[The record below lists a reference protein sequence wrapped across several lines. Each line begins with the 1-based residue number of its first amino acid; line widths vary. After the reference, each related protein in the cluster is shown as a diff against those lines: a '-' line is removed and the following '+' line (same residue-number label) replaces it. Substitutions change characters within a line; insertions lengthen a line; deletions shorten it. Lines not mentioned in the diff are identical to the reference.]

1 MPFDI
6 NAFKTTGLPQGG
18 ARPTL
23 FDVTMTPPPGAIP
36 ALNEFNFQCRS
47 ANLPMMNIDPIE
59 VPYFGRKIKVK
70 GDRTFQDWT
79 VTILND
85 EDFGVRDMMESWSNL
100 MNTLESNLMQDAA
113 DDEAYKGTAQVNQY
127 AKDGSLLR
135 QYTFYG
141 IWPSA
146 VEAIDLNWESTN
158 QIETFTVSLAYDYW
172 LPGGTGAGTEAASY
186 TGEETTSGSAITS

>member
-6 NAFKTTGLPQGG
+6 NAFKTTGLPHGG

-23 FDVTMTPPPGAIP
+23 FDVTMTPGGGITAMPQ
-36 ALNEFNFQCRS
+36 FNFQCRA

-79 VTILND
+79 VTIVND
-85 EDFGVRDMMESWSNL
+85 EDFGVRNMMESWSNL
-100 MNTLESNLMQDAA
+100 MNTLETNLLQDAG
-113 DDEAYKGTAQVNQY
+113 DNEAYKGTAQVNQY
-127 AKDGSLLR
+127 AKDGALLR
-135 QYTFYG
+135 SYTFYG

-158 QIETFTVSLAYDYW
+158 QIETFTTSFAYDYW
-172 LPGGTGAGTEAASY
+172 LPEGTAAGSEAATY
-186 TGEETTSGSAITS
+186 TGEETTAGSTATA